1 MAVCVCVYLCLCLCV
16 CVALRE
22 AGSIPCALIVLYRGG
37 IRFPLKGGGWEGEVK
52 GRDPAP
58 LSPIVCMSV
67 CALRIRAVGR
77 GILLQP

>member
-1 MAVCVCVYLCLCLCV
+1 MSVCICVCVCV

-37 IRFPLKGGGWEGEVK
+37 IRFPLKGGGGWEGEVK